1 LIQGNQSLAAAAA
14 KRRSSP
20 SLPHTR
26 QVPLDSHEDFIGIL
40 QTPRQPAVQGT
51 ARSAASNLPG

>member
-14 KRRSSP
+14 KRRSP
-20 SLPHTR
+20 LTRTR